1 MTLKMAKKKKKRGNR
16 KKTELRWLSYGG
28 GGDYLDKKKGV
39 LVEVSQFVQLGFYGD
54 SLLSTQKGICFS
66 FQHNSVKKSLET
78 LTLQ

>member
-1 MTLKMAKKKKKRGNR
+1 MTLKMAKKKKKKRG
-16 KKTELRWLSYGG
+16 TERRLSYGG